1 MRARASRGA
10 RPRRD
15 RMSRVTPTV
24 ARAPVLIAPAA
35 FDGTLRA
42 LEVAAALA
50 RGLEA
55 GGWPVDPCP
64 VADGGAGTLDVL
76 LPALG
81 GEPAAVEVRGREVP
95 IGLLDGGK
103 RVLVE
108 LRTVLGPMAGDAGGA
123 GRRPGAARPGVPA
136 TISSSAPAGELLLAA
151 AATGAETLLAGAGDV
166 LASDG
171 GAGMLHAIEQGGGLR
186 AQLVVLCD
194 VRTTVERAGEALAG
208 EGALPRD
215 RARSL
220 ARRLDAVA
228 AELPRDPRRVAFGG
242 SGGGI
247 AGALW
252 AACGARLEAG
262 APFVLDALAFDAR
275 MRAARAVIVGEGR
288 LDLGTLAGKAPG
300 EIATRARQAGV
311 PCFAAVGARTL
322 DAFGARILDL
332 QAVLEAPD
340 ARRLEAAGRRLAT
353 LV

>member
-1 MRARASRGA
+1 MTSAGA
-10 RPRRD
+10 R
-15 RMSRVTPTV
+15 S
-24 ARAPVLIAPAA
+24 PVLIAPAA

-42 LEVAAALA
+42 AEVAAALA

-108 LRTVLGPMAGDAGGA
+108 LCTVLGPIAGGA
-123 GRRPGAARPGVPA
+123 AGAGGPERRPGTARSAAPA
-136 TISSSAPAGELLLAA
+136 TIRSSAPAGELLLAA
-151 AATGAETLLAGAGDV
+151 AATGAETLLVGAGDA

-171 GAGMLHAIEQGGGLR
+171 GAGMLRAIEQGGGVR

-194 VRTTVERAGEALAG
+194 VRTTVERVGEALAG
-208 EGALPRD
+208 EGALARE
-215 RARSL
+215 RARAL
-220 ARRLDAVA
+220 ARRLDALA
-228 AELPRDPRRVAFGG
+228 GELPRDPRGVAHGG
-242 SGGGI
+242 AGGGI

-311 PCFAAVGARTL
+311 PCFAAVGVRTL

-340 ARRLEAAGRRLAT
+340 ARALEAAGRRLAT